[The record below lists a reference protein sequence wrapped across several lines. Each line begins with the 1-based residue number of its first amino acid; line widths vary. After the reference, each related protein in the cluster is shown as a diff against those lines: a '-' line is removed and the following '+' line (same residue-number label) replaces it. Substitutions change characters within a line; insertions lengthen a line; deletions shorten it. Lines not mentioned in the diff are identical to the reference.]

1 LSERE
6 AVTRCLIPATG
17 KPHGLFDNF
26 VALPVCL
33 VVAMRISE
41 FDDLDT
47 FETEGL
53 LTGSRERSWLW
64 FGLIISVGLHL
75 ALCAYFYRTRFQT
88 ADAIFAEAPRPPTF
102 KVKSV
107 DLAQQLDKSSID
119 QTNPAA
125 KPEPD
130 KTNVQLPDEKKSFD
144 KLLQDIQAS
153 AAMPDDTRDV
163 LPDQPKVEQPDV
175 NSVLTEIERST
186 AQNLSNNSNATHE
199 QSLLNNATVS
209 GRPQPALSGTE
220 LATST
225 TIKRP
230 NTFTSKM
237 PADSAGPNKGR
248 APGFSDLDQL
258 LAQKGPLGSGTKLRM
273 PDDQL
278 FEYDSAMLQSSA
290 IAQLQKLGTLIQRN
304 PRGTFTV
311 EGYTDSFGT
320 PEYNLD
326 LSQRRADSVKQYLVE
341 AMGISPAQIETRGY
355 GATKFRTSP
364 NGSIEEQSPNRRVEI
379 VVHTS
384 EG

>member
-1 LSERE
+1 
-6 AVTRCLIPATG
+6 
-17 KPHGLFDNF
+17 
-26 VALPVCL
+26 
-33 VVAMRISE
+33 
-41 FDDLDT
+41 
-47 FETEGL
+47 
-53 LTGSRERSWLW
+53 
-64 FGLIISVGLHL
+64 
-75 ALCAYFYRTRFQT
+75 
-88 ADAIFAEAPRPPTF
+88 
-102 KVKSV
+102 
-107 DLAQQLDKSSID
+107 
-119 QTNPAA
+119 
-125 KPEPD
+125 
-130 KTNVQLPDEKKSFD
+130 VQLPDEKKSFD

-248 APGFSDLDQL
+248 AGWRFGSV
-258 LAQKGPLGSGTKLRM
+258 ARAKGPLGSGTKLRM

-341 AMGISPAQIETRGY
+341 AMGISPAQIETAVTAR
-355 GATKFRTSP
+355 RSP
-364 NGSIEEQSPNRRVEI
+364 YLAKRLN
-379 VVHTS
+379 
-384 EG
+384 

>member
-1 LSERE
+1 MRAYELDD
-6 AVTRCLIPATG
+6 
-17 KPHGLFDNF
+17 FDN
-26 VALPVCL
+26 L
-33 VVAMRISE
+33 
-41 FDDLDT
+41 
-47 FETEGL
+47 ETEGL
-53 LTGSRERSWLW
+53 LTGSRERGWLW
-64 FGLIISVGLHL
+64 FGLIVSLGLHL
-75 ALCAYFYRTRFQT
+75 ALCTYFYRTRFQT
-88 ADAIFAEAPRPPTF
+88 ADAMLSEALPPPTF
-102 KVKSV
+102 RVKSV
-107 DLAQQLDKSSID
+107 DLAQQLDKGSVD

-130 KTNVQLPDEKKSFD
+130 KTDVQLPDVKKSFD

-153 AAMPDDTRDV
+153 EAMPDDTRDV
-163 LPDQPKVEQPDV
+163 LPDKAKVEQPPDV

-186 AQNLSNNSNATHE
+186 AQTLPNSPSGTRE
-199 QSLLNNATVS
+199 QSLLNNAAVS

-237 PADSAGPNKGR
+237 PADSAGPNKGH

-278 FEYDSAMLQSSA
+278 FEYDSATLQASA
-290 IAQLQKLGTLIQRN
+290 INQLQKLGTLIQRN
-304 PRGTFTV
+304 PKATFTV

-341 AMGISPAQIETRGY
+341 AMGIRSAQIETHGY
-355 GATKFRTSP
+355 GMTKFRTSP

>member
-1 LSERE
+1 
-6 AVTRCLIPATG
+6 
-17 KPHGLFDNF
+17 
-26 VALPVCL
+26 
-33 VVAMRISE
+33 MRVSE
-41 FDDLDT
+41 FNDFDS

-53 LTGSRERSWLW
+53 LTGGKERTWLW
-64 FGLIISVGLHL
+64 FGLIVSLGLHL
-75 ALCAYFYRTRFQT
+75 ALCAYFYRTRFQPVE
-88 ADAIFAEAPRPPTF
+88 AAFAPNEQTSTF
-102 KVKSV
+102 KVKSI
-107 DLAQQLDKSSID
+107 DGSNLEKSSAD
-119 QTNPAA
+119 NTNPAA
-125 KPEPD
+125 KPNPD
-130 KTNVQLPDEKKSFD
+130 NTDVQLPDEKKSFD

-153 AAMPDDTRDV
+153 AAIPDDMRDV
-163 LPDQPKVEQPDV
+163 LPDQPKVEQPEV
-175 NSVLTEIERST
+175 NSVLTEIERSP
-186 AQNLSNNSNATHE
+186 AQSLSADPNATHE
-199 QSLLNNATVS
+199 QSLLNNSSAS

-237 PADSAGPNKGR
+237 PADSAGPTKGH

-278 FEYDSAMLQSSA
+278 FEYDSDVLQASA
-290 IAQLQKLGTLIQRN
+290 ISQLQKLGTLIQRN
-304 PRGTFTV
+304 PKATFTV

-326 LSQRRADSVKQYLVE
+326 LSQRRADSVKQYLVQ
-341 AMGISPAQIETRGY
+341 AMGISPAQIQTRGY
-355 GATKFRTSP
+355 GQTKFRASP

-384 EG
+384 ET